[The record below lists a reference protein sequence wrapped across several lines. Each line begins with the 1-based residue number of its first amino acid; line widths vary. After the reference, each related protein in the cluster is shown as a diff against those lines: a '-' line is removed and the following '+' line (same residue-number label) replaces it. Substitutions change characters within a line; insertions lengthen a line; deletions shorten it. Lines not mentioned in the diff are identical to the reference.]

1 MSTAPTLYAVST
13 TRNQLTYLVRYM
25 MLYVYSPNVPKEYL
39 TTRGAV
45 LLLSVFDYDRLK
57 WDDFAGEVAV
67 HLSHLAPL
75 SMDRSVDRMPV
86 IMMPLKRPTAD
97 HQGPF
102 SVSGGMHAAFL
113 SVCVESCERSRF
125 CVEVFMRHNYINF
138 NSFIYSKPVS
148 CSSVLALVLLK
159 IYEREQCVVALVV
172 CHV

>member
-1 MSTAPTLYAVST
+1 MLYDAVCLQPQPIHPPCTLYDAIMSA
-13 TRNQLTYLVRYM
+13 
-25 MLYVYSPNVPKEYL
+25 SPNVPKEYL

-97 HQGPF
+97 RQGPF

-113 SVCVESCERSRF
+113 LVCVESCEHSRF
-125 CVEVFMRHNYINF
+125 CVEVFVRHNYSFSLIH
-138 NSFIYSKPVS
+138 SFIQS
-148 CSSVLALVLLK
+148 
-159 IYEREQCVVALVV
+159 QCLVALSWRWY
-172 CHV
+172 CLKCM